1 MTDSVLA
8 DLEKRMK
15 GGLDALAKEYT
26 GLRTGRASVNLL
38 DKVQVNAYGAMMPVD
53 QVGTI
58 TTPEARMLA
67 VQVWD
72 SGLVKSVE
80 KAIQDAGL
88 GLNPMAD
95 GQLIRIPLP
104 DLSEERRKE
113 LAKLAGKYAETAR
126 VAIRNVRRD
135 GMETL
140 KKQEKDGDISE
151 DEHKRLSGEI
161 QKLTDKFIDEID
173 RQLSAKEKD
182 ILTI

>member
-1 MTDSVLA
+1 MTDSVLV

-15 GGLDALAKEYT
+15 GGLEALAKEYS

-38 DKVQVNAYGAMMPVD
+38 DKVQVNAYGAMMPIA

-58 TTPEARMLA
+58 TTPEARLLA

-72 SGLVKSVE
+72 NGLVKSVE

-126 VAIRNVRRD
+126 VAIRNIRRD
-135 GMETL
+135 GMELL

-151 DEHKRLSGEI
+151 DEHKRLSTDI

-173 RQLSAKEKD
+173 RQLTTKEKD